1 MPTHDSA
8 CLLSPLSQQVQPCRT
23 LFGAFLKSY
32 WNGALLDSVSTALN
46 FTRTVTWN
54 QQHPVVKLVHTIYH
68 KGVRLTAKAM
78 AFLEQ
83 HFERLPGLEKYFLLI
98 RPQPQTLS
106 G

>member
-1 MPTHDSA
+1 LLELIGFPLYSTSPARLSA
-8 CLLSPLSQQVQPCRT
+8 NLYSPNCELL
-23 LFGAFLKSY
+23 
-32 WNGALLDSVSTALN
+32 
-46 FTRTVTWN
+46 
-54 QQHPVVKLVHTIYH
+54 KLVHTIYH

-83 HFERLPGLEKYFLLI
+83 RFERSPGLEKYFVLI